1 MKNLKNEKDIWKKLC
16 NEIPDETLKA
26 RIQSAGE
33 WYANSAY
40 LYKWIFYICS
50 FIGVALPIAV
60 TTVNGLFSAE
70 QYIELVKIVT
80 IIGSA
85 FTALSAAFLSLSKCH
100 DKWTLYRSTFEKMKQ
115 ELSLFQAEKSD
126 DNDLKELVNRL
137 EKLMEEEHIEWL
149 NISKEDGNKN
159 KKS

>member
-1 MKNLKNEKDIWKKLC
+1 MGNLKNEKKIWGKLC
-16 NEIPDETLKA
+16 DEIPDETLKA

-50 FIGVALPIAV
+50 FVGIVVPIIV
-60 TTVNGLFSAE
+60 TAANGLFSSAE
-70 QYIELVKIVT
+70 TIEAVKVIT

-85 FTALSAAFLSLSKCH
+85 FTALSAAFLSFSKCH

-115 ELSLFQAEKSD
+115 ELSLFQAEKND
-126 DNDLKELVNRL
+126 DKDLKELINRL

-149 NISKEDGNKN
+149 NISKEDCNKN
-159 KKS
+159 NKN

>member
-1 MKNLKNEKDIWKKLC
+1 M
-16 NEIPDETLKA
+16 
-26 RIQSAGE
+26 
-33 WYANSAY
+33 
-40 LYKWIFYICS
+40 
-50 FIGVALPIAV
+50 

-80 IIGSA
+80 IIRSA

>member
-1 MKNLKNEKDIWKKLC
+1 MGNLKNEKEIWGKLC
-16 NEIPDETLKA
+16 AEIPDETLKV

-50 FIGVALPIAV
+50 FIGIVVPIIV
-60 TTVNGLFSAE
+60 TAANGLFSSAE
-70 QYIELVKIVT
+70 TIEAVKVIT

-85 FTALSAAFLSLSKCH
+85 FTALSAAFLSFSKCH

-115 ELSLFQAEKSD
+115 ELSIFQAEKND
-126 DNDLKELVNRL
+126 DKDLKELINRL

-149 NISKEDGNKN
+149 NISKEECNKN
-159 KKS
+159 NRS